1 MHFMKKL
8 IVTLLTIFTLQ
19 GAFAG
24 HIAGG
29 ELYYRY
35 LGPGVAP
42 NTDRFEITL
51 RLFRECDAGPNFA
64 PLPSLVTLGI
74 YRTANGTLVRSVDVG
89 RVGAPAIEE
98 VQMSPNPCVIPQIT
112 ICYQVGYFTT
122 IQELPRDLDGYIISF
137 QTCCRTQNI
146 ANIQTFF
153 IPGGVG
159 NGEGATYM
167 GKIPGTDILNGGANS
182 SPVFALKD
190 TTMVCRDNPFT
201 LDFSATDSDGDS
213 LSYEFCSAFD
223 RGAAT
228 SSQLITPS
236 NPSPFPPH
244 YNPVTYTPGFS
255 GTSPLGPGVTIN
267 PRTGIISGIA
277 PDAGRY
283 VVNVCIK
290 EWRNGINISVHR
302 KDFTLRVG
310 SCDFAKAT
318 LNPTYTTCD
327 GYTLNFTNLSSNP
340 LNQTYYWDFGVP
352 NITTDT
358 STLQSPTYTFPDTGI
373 YLIKL
378 VVNRGLS
385 CPDSTIAVARVFP
398 GFRPGF
404 RVVGNCVNVPFQFI
418 DTTSTDFGFVD
429 TWRWDF
435 GETTATNDTSRLR
448 NPTYLYPAP
457 GPKRVEFIV
466 TNSKGC
472 IDTVYKD
479 ITVRDKPD
487 LSVPFK
493 DTTICKVDNLQLDAI
508 GTGIFSWTPV
518 VNISNPNVQNPV
530 VNPQQTTSYIVTL
543 NDNGCLARDTI
554 KINVKDSVTIFAG
567 RDTTICLGDT
577 VQLFASGDALGYN
590 WDNGVTLND
599 PTAQNP
605 FAVPTQPL
613 TVYTVTGRIS
623 AACTN
628 SRQVTI
634 RTVPYPQAD
643 AGQDPEICF
652 RGTAQL
658 NATIVGNNFSWSPT
672 NYLSNPNILNPTAT
686 PPGTI
691 RYILRVTDN
700 IGCPKPK
707 FDTVVVTVLPKIFPF
722 AGNDTTV
729 VINQPLQ
736 FNATGGTS
744 YVWSPPT
751 FLSNP
756 NVGNPVGVY
765 NGVVDSIRYKV
776 YVSNTLGCSDSDEV
790 LVRIFK
796 TIPDIFVPTGF
807 TPNGDGKN
815 DVFRPL
821 LAGIKKLEYFR
832 VYNRWGQLVFTTSE
846 QNKGWNGM
854 VGGKPQDSGTFVWMV
869 SGTDYLDRPIRKKGS
884 VVLVR

>member
-1 MHFMKKL
+1 MKKL
-8 IVTLLTIFTLQ
+8 IVTLLTIFALQ
-19 GAFAG
+19 SAFAG

-29 ELYYRY
+29 EVFYRY
-35 LGPGVAP
+35 IGPGSAP

-64 PLPSLVTLGI
+64 DMPLTVTLGI
-74 YRTANGTLVRSVDVG
+74 YRTINGTLFRSVNVS
-89 RVGAPAIEE
+89 RVGAPTAPQE

-122 IQELPRDLDGYIISF
+122 TEDLPRDQTGYIVSF

-146 ANIQTFF
+146 ANIQIFP

-159 NGEGATYM
+159 PGEGATYM
-167 GKIPGTDILNGGANS
+167 CKIPGTDILNGGNNT
-182 SPVFALKD
+182 SPVFSLKD
-190 TTMVCRDNPFT
+190 TTLVCRDNPFT
-201 LDFSATDSDGDS
+201 LDFSAFDADGDS

-223 RGAAT
+223 RGNAVG
-228 SSQLITPS
+228 SQAITPS
-236 NPSPFPPH
+236 NPTPTAPY
-244 YNPVTYTPGFS
+244 YNPVTYLPGFS
-255 GTSPLGPGVTIN
+255 GSSPLGPGVTIN
-267 PRTGIISGIA
+267 PRTGIISGVA

-283 VVNVCIK
+283 VVNVCIR
-290 EWRNGINISVHR
+290 EWRSGIAISEHR

-310 SCDFAKAT
+310 NCDFAKAT

-327 GYTLNFTNLSSNP
+327 GYTLNFSNLSNNP
-340 LNQTYYWDFGVP
+340 LNQTYYWDFGVLGS
-352 NITTDT
+352 TLDT
-358 STLQSPTYTFPDTGI
+358 STQQSPSFTYPDTGI
-373 YLIKL
+373 YIVKL

-385 CPDSTIAVARVFP
+385 CPDSTTTIA
-398 GFRPGF
+398 
-404 RVVGNCVNVPFQFI
+404 RVVGNCVNVAYQFI
-418 DTTSTDFGFVD
+418 DTTSTDFGVVD

-435 GETTATNDTSRLR
+435 GETTVTNDTSRLR

-479 ITVRDKPD
+479 IEVRDKPD
-487 LSVPFK
+487 LTVPFK
-493 DTTICKVDNLQLDAI
+493 DTTICKVDNLQLGAV
-508 GTGIFSWTPV
+508 GTGVFSWTPLV
-518 VNISNPNVQNPV
+518 DIINANTSTPT

-554 KINVKDSVTIFAG
+554 KVNVKDSVTIFAG
-567 RDTTICLGDT
+567 RDTTICLSDT

-590 WDNGVTLND
+590 WDNAATLDN
-599 PTAQNP
+599 PNAANP
-605 FAVPTQPL
+605 FAVPTQPV

-643 AGQDPEICF
+643 AGADPVICF
-652 RGTAQL
+652 KGTAQI
-658 NATIVGNNFSWSPT
+658 NANIVGNNFSWSPT
-672 NYLSNPNILNPTAT
+672 QYLSNPNILNPTAT

-707 FDTVVVTVLPKIFPF
+707 FDTVFVTVLPKIFPF
-722 AGNDTTV
+722 AGNDTIV
-729 VINQPLQ
+729 VVNQPLQ
-736 FNATGGTS
+736 FNATGGTN
-744 YVWSPPT
+744 YLWSPPT
-751 FLSNP
+751 FLTNP
-756 NVGNPVGVY
+756 GVNNPIGVY
-765 NGVVDSIRYKV
+765 NGAVDSIRYKV
-776 YVSNTLGCSDSDEV
+776 YVSNELGCSDSDEV
-790 LVRIFK
+790 VVRIFK

-832 VYNRWGQLVFTTSE
+832 VYNRWGQLVFSTNE

-884 VVLVR
+884 MTLVR